1 MIFSLVALVIFCV
14 LIGVGIVLG
23 VVGVA
28 LTGGLV
34 AAGVLSS
41 SVLIGVWRGRAQAG
55 WRALFLQ
62 CGIFAGIPAGM
73 LCAWVAT
80 TLWQEINGT
89 LVAILAAGALAGAL
103 GGAVIALFFDLLA
116 TRAHTWLAARIERA
130 KRPELPTGGGPV

>member
-1 MIFSLVALVIFCV
+1 MLLSLVALVIFCV

-23 VVGVA
+23 LVGAA

-34 AAGVLSS
+34 MAGVLSS

-62 CGIFAGIPAGM
+62 CGVLAGIPAGM
-73 LCAWVAT
+73 FCAWVGT
-80 TLWQEINGT
+80 MLWQEINGT

-103 GGAVIALFFDLLA
+103 GGAVIALFFDVLA
-116 TRAHTWLAARIERA
+116 TRAHVWLAARLERA
-130 KRPELPTGGGPV
+130 KRRELPTASERV